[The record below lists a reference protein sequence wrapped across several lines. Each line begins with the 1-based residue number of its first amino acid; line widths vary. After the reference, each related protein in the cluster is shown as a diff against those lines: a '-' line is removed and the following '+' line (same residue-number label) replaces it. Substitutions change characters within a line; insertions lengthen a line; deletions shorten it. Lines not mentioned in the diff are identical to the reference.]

1 MERPLDQIVRCFV
14 RSIGG
19 CRLSGWW
26 VAAFAAQWVLLVALG
41 IAVVA
46 LARQLGTLHLRLGP
60 LGALEIDDEGP
71 PLGEGLAPMQATAD
85 DGSRVTLGG
94 PAALPRITL
103 FVSEHCPL
111 CAAVKPGLPAAARSA
126 GMDALVLADAELEGR
141 LAIPG
146 TPYVIVVDRLGIVRS
161 KGTVNNLEQLEG
173 LVDTAEQRID
183 EETVRAEAM

>member
-1 MERPLDQIVRCFV
+1 M
-14 RSIGG
+14 
-19 CRLSGWW
+19 SGWW
-26 VAAFAAQWVLLVALG
+26 IAAFVAQWILLVALG

-46 LARQLGTLHLRLGP
+46 LARQVGTLHLRLGP

-71 PLGEGLAPMQATAD
+71 PLGEGLAPMPAAAD

-94 PAALPRITL
+94 PAAVPRIAL
-103 FVSEHCPL
+103 FVSEHCPI

-126 GMDALVLADAELEGR
+126 GMDALVLADTELERR

-146 TPYVIVVDRLGIVRS
+146 TPYVLVIDRLGVVRS

-183 EETVRAEAM
+183 DDRIRAEAM

>member
-1 MERPLDQIVRCFV
+1 M
-14 RSIGG
+14 
-19 CRLSGWW
+19 SGWW
-26 VAAFAAQWVLLVALG
+26 IAAFAAQWILLVALG

-46 LARQLGTLHLRLGP
+46 LARQVGTLHLRLGP

-71 PLGEGLAPMQATAD
+71 PLGEGLAPMPANGD

-94 PAALPRITL
+94 PAAVPRIAL
-103 FVSEHCPL
+103 FVSEHCPI
-111 CAAVKPGLPAAARSA
+111 CAAVKPGLPAAAHSA

-146 TPYVIVVDRLGIVRS
+146 TPYVLVVDRLGIVRS

-183 EETVRAEAM
+183 DDRIRAEAM